1 MELGGE
7 GAFAGEEFAEVT
19 GGDHVLDDLSRLRGE
34 GLSTWDPG
42 HGERITGWEIRPSD
56 LKIDSCFGEDTS
68 RRYFL
73 EMKPLDMNGLVAA
86 VVTPM
91 DAKGELNLGVVP
103 QVVDHLER
111 DGITGLYIAGS
122 TGEGMSLTDEERRAV
137 AEAYVGAAKGRMK
150 TFVQVGHNSL
160 KASAELAG
168 HAESIGADAVSATP
182 TGYFKVSGE
191 AELVE
196 GLLPIVEAAP
206 KTPFYYYH
214 IPFLSGVNLDPM
226 KLTDVAMDR
235 LPTFCGIKYSDGGS
249 LYNLPLLEKV
259 GPGLEFL
266 AGSDEAYLMAV
277 AQGFRSAVG
286 STYNYAAPIYDRVR
300 LAAEGG
306 DLEEARLWQARAL
319 EMLGAMFGTCGRASL
334 KVMMEMVGID
344 CGPVRRPIDP
354 ASPQQADAL
363 RKKLE
368 EMGWFEWVGK
378 EAVLK

>member
-1 MELGGE
+1 
-7 GAFAGEEFAEVT
+7 
-19 GGDHVLDDLSRLRGE
+19 
-34 GLSTWDPG
+34 
-42 HGERITGWEIRPSD
+42 
-56 LKIDSCFGEDTS
+56 
-68 RRYFL
+68 
-73 EMKPLDMNGLVAA
+73 MNGLVAA

-91 DAKGELNLGVVP
+91 DESGELNLEVVP
-103 QVVDHLER
+103 RIVDHLER
-111 DGITGLYIAGS
+111 NKITGIYIAGS

-137 AEAYVGAAKGRMK
+137 AEAYVGAAKGRLK

-182 TGYFKVSGE
+182 TGYFKVTGE

-206 KTPFYYYH
+206 QTPFYYYH

-226 KLTDVAMDR
+226 KLTDLAMDR
-235 LPTFCGIKYSDGGS
+235 LSTFCGIKYSDGGS

-266 AGSDEAYLMAV
+266 AGSDEAYLMSV
-277 AQGFRSAVG
+277 AQGFKGAVG

-300 LAAEGG
+300 VAVEGG
-306 DLEEARLWQARAL
+306 DLAEARLWQLRAL
-319 EMLGAMFGTCGRASL
+319 EMIAAMFGTCGRASL
-334 KVMMEMVGID
+334 KTMMEMVGID

-354 ASPQQADAL
+354 ATPEQVAML
-363 RKKLE
+363 RKRLD
-368 EMGWFEWVGK
+368 EMGWFEWIGQDGK
-378 EAVLK
+378 GAL

>member
-1 MELGGE
+1 M
-7 GAFAGEEFAEVT
+7 
-19 GGDHVLDDLSRLRGE
+19 S
-34 GLSTWDPG
+34 
-42 HGERITGWEIRPSD
+42 
-56 LKIDSCFGEDTS
+56 
-68 RRYFL
+68 
-73 EMKPLDMNGLVAA
+73 GLVAA
-86 VVTPM
+86 VVSPM
-91 DAKGELNLGVVP
+91 DKNGELNVGIVP
-103 QVVDHLER
+103 KVLDHLESK
-111 DGITGLYIAGS
+111 GITGIYIAGS

-137 AEAYVGAAKGRMK
+137 AEAYVSSAKGRMK

-191 AELVE
+191 EALVE

-226 KLTDVAMDR
+226 KLTDRAMDR
-235 LPTFCGIKYSDGGS
+235 LPTFCGIKYSDGAS

-266 AGSDEAYLMAV
+266 AGSDEAYLMSV
-277 AQGFRSAVG
+277 AQGYRAAVG

-300 LAAEGG
+300 EAVNSG
-306 DLEEARLWQARAL
+306 DLEEAQLWQARAL

-334 KVMMEMVGID
+334 KVMMQMVGID

-354 ASPQQADAL
+354 ASPEQIAAL
-363 RKKLE
+363 RKGLE
-368 EMGWFEWVGK
+368 EMGWFEWVGQDSK
-378 EAVLK
+378 VSV

>member
-1 MELGGE
+1 ME
-7 GAFAGEEFAEVT
+7 
-19 GGDHVLDDLSRLRGE
+19 
-34 GLSTWDPG
+34 P
-42 HGERITGWEIRPSD
+42 
-56 LKIDSCFGEDTS
+56 LK
-68 RRYFL
+68 
-73 EMKPLDMNGLVAA
+73 MNGLVAA

-91 DAKGELNLGVVP
+91 DESGELNLEVVP
-103 QVVDHLER
+103 RIVDHLER
-111 DGITGLYIAGS
+111 NKITGIYIAGS

-137 AEAYVGAAKGRMK
+137 AEAYVGAAKGRLK

-182 TGYFKVSGE
+182 TGYFKVTGE

-206 KTPFYYYH
+206 QTPFYYYH

-226 KLTDVAMDR
+226 KLTDLAMDR
-235 LPTFCGIKYSDGGS
+235 LSTFCGIKYSDGGS

-266 AGSDEAYLMAV
+266 AGSDEAYLMSV
-277 AQGFRSAVG
+277 AQGFKGAVG

-300 LAAEGG
+300 VAVEGG
-306 DLEEARLWQARAL
+306 DLAEARLWQLRAL
-319 EMLGAMFGTCGRASL
+319 EMIAAMFGTCGRASL
-334 KVMMEMVGID
+334 KTMMEMVGID

-354 ASPQQADAL
+354 ATPEQVAML
-363 RKKLE
+363 RKRLD
-368 EMGWFEWVGK
+368 EMGWFEWIGQDGK
-378 EAVLK
+378 GAL

>member
-1 MELGGE
+1 M
-7 GAFAGEEFAEVT
+7 
-19 GGDHVLDDLSRLRGE
+19 
-34 GLSTWDPG
+34 
-42 HGERITGWEIRPSD
+42 
-56 LKIDSCFGEDTS
+56 
-68 RRYFL
+68 
-73 EMKPLDMNGLVAA
+73 MKPLEMSGLVAA

-91 DAKGELNLGVVP
+91 DAGGELNLGIVP
-103 QVVDHLER
+103 QVVDHLEK
-111 DGITGLYIAGS
+111 DGITGIYIAGS
-122 TGEGMSLTDEERRAV
+122 TGEGMSLTDKERRAV

-168 HAESIGADAVSATP
+168 HAEAIGADAVSATP

-191 AELVE
+191 SELVE

-259 GPGLEFL
+259 APGLEFL
-266 AGSDEAYLMAV
+266 AGSDEAYLMSV
-277 AQGFRSAVG
+277 AQGFKSAVG
-286 STYNYAAPIYDRVR
+286 STYNYAAPIYDNVR
-300 LAAEGG
+300 NALSVG
-306 DLEEARLWQARAL
+306 DFERAQMWQARAL
-319 EMLGAMFGTCGRASL
+319 EMLGAMFGTCGRSSL
-334 KVMMEMVGID
+334 KVMMQMVGID

-354 ASPQQADAL
+354 ATPQQVDAL
-363 RKKLE
+363 RKELE
-368 EMGWFEWVGK
+368 QMGWFEWIGK
-378 EAVLK
+378 QVVVK

>member
-1 MELGGE
+1 MEP
-7 GAFAGEEFAEVT
+7 
-19 GGDHVLDDLSRLRGE
+19 LRM
-34 GLSTWDPG
+34 S
-42 HGERITGWEIRPSD
+42 
-56 LKIDSCFGEDTS
+56 
-68 RRYFL
+68 
-73 EMKPLDMNGLVAA
+73 GLVAA
-86 VVTPM
+86 VVSPM
-91 DAKGELNLGVVP
+91 DEAGELNLGVVP
-103 QVVDHLER
+103 QVVDHLEK
-111 DGITGLYIAGS
+111 DGITGIYIAGS

-168 HAESIGADAVSATP
+168 HAEAIGADAVSATP

-259 GPGLEFL
+259 APGLEFL
-266 AGSDEAYLMAV
+266 AGSDEAYLMAM

-286 STYNYAAPIYDRVR
+286 STYNYAAPLYDNVRNALSVGDFEQARV
-300 LAAEGG
+300 
-306 DLEEARLWQARAL
+306 WQARAL
-319 EMLGAMFGTCGRASL
+319 EMIGAMFGTCGRSSL
-334 KVMMEMVGID
+334 KVMMQMVGID

-354 ASPQQADAL
+354 ASPQQIEAL
-363 RKKLE
+363 RKRLD
-368 EMGWFEWVGK
+368 EMGWFEWVGQK
-378 EAVLK
+378 VVVK